1 MTLKRPQV
9 KRQRRDLRPPADDLL
24 QHRVPVLTL
33 STALAA
39 LRAPEAKRDAE
50 SEASPANG
58 GDGLH
63 GTLGGQ
69 LAGVGEGIAQS
80 AEPIETM
87 AGGWR

>member
-9 KRQRRDLRPPADDLL
+9 KRQRKDLRYPPAAELHPNSGL
-24 QHRVPVLTL
+24 NPFN
-33 STALAA
+33 SLAA

-58 GDGLH
+58 GDGSH